1 MLKFKNRNNKVK
13 LIFVIKSVI
22 TAAGK
27 GTRLL
32 PYTKEMPKEMMPIF
46 SKIHGNQRVVIPLL
60 QYIFEQFHSA
70 KIRDYC
76 FVVGRDKRSIED
88 HFTPHQSYLNELSG
102 NNKKMMLDFY
112 KKLEDCHL
120 MWVNQ
125 NKPLGFG
132 DAVKKAKKFVGDENF
147 ILHAGD
153 ISIISKFNHPI
164 LRLID
169 TAKKHPDASAILVCK
184 KIRDAKRYGILQI
197 KKNPPSVYLVEGVEE
212 KPIRPKSN
220 LGILALY
227 YFKPEIFNSLK
238 KTKLGKN
245 NELQLT
251 DGIQQMINDGKKV
264 LAIPLTK
271 DDVEIDVG
279 TVETYRNAQMSSYK
293 RA

>member
-1 MLKFKNRNNKVK
+1 VLKFKNRNNKVK

-102 NNKKMMLDFY
+102 NNKKMMSDFY
-112 KKLEDCHL
+112 KKLEHCHL

-132 DAVKKAKKFVGDENF
+132 DAVKRAEKFVGNENF

-153 ISIISKFNHPI
+153 VSIVSRFKHPI

-169 TAKKHPDASAILVCK
+169 TAKKNPDASAILVCK

-197 KKNPPSVYLVEGVEE
+197 KKSLPSVYLVEGVEE

-227 YFKPEIFNSLK
+227 YFKPEIFDSLK
-238 KTKLGKN
+238 KTKPGKN
-245 NELQLT
+245 NEFQLT

-264 LAIPLTK
+264 LAISLTK